1 MGFKDIFKK
10 SFIQGFTRYDATPE
24 NIIVV
29 FLIAGFFALYIFF
42 AYRLLTRRTFYSKS
56 FNIALPALVMIT
68 AGVFL
73 RFSRAL

>member
-29 FLIAGFFALYIFF
+29 FLIAGFLRFTFS
-42 AYRLLTRRTFYSKS
+42 LLTGF
-56 FNIALPALVMIT
+56 
-68 AGVFL
+68 
-73 RFSRAL
+73 